1 MPTASRRKLATRD
14 YINVGIFTGLYFA
27 VISAVG
33 LIGFLNPVFMFLGWA
48 VGILF
53 GGVVLAL
60 FVARTPTF
68 GAMTLLGLINGILF
82 LVPGNWWP
90 VAPISALLGMAAD
103 AILAS
108 GPAATRARR
117 FPLAHAV
124 FTLWFIVPLLPIVI
138 NGDAYYEDL
147 RTQMSPE
154 YVDAMQKLFQNWV
167 LGVWTLCLLTLGY
180 LGGLWGVRVTAK
192 HFARSGLA

>member
-1 MPTASRRKLATRD
+1 MPTATRRNPTTRD
-14 YINVGIFTGLYFA
+14 YVNVGIFTGLYFV
-27 VISAVG
+27 VISAAG
-33 LIGFLNPVFMFLGWA
+33 LIGFLNPVFMFLGWI
-48 VGILF
+48 VGILL

-60 FVARTPTF
+60 FVARTPVF
-68 GAMTLLGLINGILF
+68 GAMTLLGLVNGVLF

-90 VAPISALLGMAAD
+90 VAPVSALLGLAAD

-108 GPAATRARR
+108 GPSATRARR

-138 NGDAYYEDL
+138 NGDAYYEGL
-147 RTQMSPE
+147 RTQMSPQ
-154 YVDAMQKLFQNWV
+154 YVDAMRELFQTWV
-167 LGVWTLCLLTLGY
+167 LGVWTLCLLVLGY
-180 LGGLWGVRVTAK
+180 LGGLWGVHATVK